1 MRRAGVTV
9 FGRVQGVFFRASCAK
24 LARELGLSGWIR
36 NAPGGGVEAVFE
48 GADAD
53 VERMVAW
60 CREGPPSARVDRV
73 EVREEAPTGETGF
86 RITR

>member
-36 NAPGGGVEAVFE
+36 NAHGGGVEAVFE
-48 GADAD
+48 GADAA

-73 EVREEAPTGETGF
+73 EVREDAPTGETGF

>member
-9 FGRVQGVFFRASCAK
+9 FGRVQGVFFRASCAR

-48 GADAD
+48 GADAAVD
-53 VERMVAW
+53 RMVAW

-73 EVREEAPTGETGF
+73 EVREEPPTGETGF
-86 RITR
+86 RITQ